1 MILRL
6 KFLDHLLVLKGEC
19 RSEDIEGSGIGVD

>member
-1 MILRL
+1 MIWRL

-19 RSEDIEGSGIGVD
+19 RPEDIEGSGIRVD